1 MSFVKRWIIYHLEE
15 NKDVSAAYKIAKE
28 FYDNSNDFL
37 KRTKS
42 KTGTFLELQRILG
55 ILKQNIDIWEKKI
68 NSISTTENNNI
79 ENKEN
84 N

>member
-1 MSFVKRWIIYHLEE
+1 
-15 NKDVSAAYKIAKE
+15 
-28 FYDNSNDFL
+28 L

-42 KTGTFLELQRILG
+42 KTSTFLELQRILG
-55 ILKQNIDIWEKKI
+55 ILKQNIDVWEKKM